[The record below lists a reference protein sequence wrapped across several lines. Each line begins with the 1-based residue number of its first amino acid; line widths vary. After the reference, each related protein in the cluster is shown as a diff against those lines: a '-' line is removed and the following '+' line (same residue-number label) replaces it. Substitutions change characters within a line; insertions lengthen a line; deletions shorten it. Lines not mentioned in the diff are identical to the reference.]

1 MSILLWAGAMDACYY
16 SIIERG
22 EGGHFWGWVPD
33 LPGVS
38 ADGLT
43 EQEVVD
49 QLARSMRECLR
60 NLIVTGEP
68 VPRPRPPE
76 ELPRR
81 NVARELRRLLLI
93 IS

>member
-1 MSILLWAGAMDACYY
+1 MDACYY

-22 EGGHFWGWVPD
+22 EDGHFWGWVPD
-33 LPGVS
+33 LPGIS
-38 ADGLT
+38 ADGAT
-43 EQEVVD
+43 EKEVADRLLRGV
-49 QLARSMRECLR
+49 RECLR

-76 ELPRR
+76 ELPARDG
-81 NVARELRRLLLI
+81 ARELRRLLLI

>member
-1 MSILLWAGAMDACYY
+1 MDASYY

-22 EGGHFWGWVPD
+22 EDGHFWGWVPD

-43 EQEVVD
+43 EKEVVD
-49 QLARSMRECLR
+49 RLLSSVRECLR

-68 VPRPRPPE
+68 VPRPRPSE

-81 NVARELRRLLLI
+81 DGARELRRLLLI

>member
-1 MSILLWAGAMDACYY
+1 MDACYY

-22 EGGHFWGWVPD
+22 EDGHFWGWVPD

-38 ADGLT
+38 ADGST

-49 QLARSMRECLR
+49 RLARGVRECVG
-60 NLIVTGEP
+60 NLIVTGQP
-68 VPRPRPPE
+68 VPKPRPPE

-81 NVARELRRLLLI
+81 DGARELRRLLLI

>member
-1 MSILLWAGAMDACYY
+1 MDACYY

-22 EGGHFWGWVPD
+22 EDGHFRGLVPD

-49 QLARSMRECLR
+49 RLARGVRECLG
-60 NLIVTGEP
+60 NLIVTGQP
-68 VPRPRPPE
+68 LPRPRPPDQ
-76 ELPRR
+76 LPRR
-81 NVARELRRLLLI
+81 DGARELRRLLLI